1 MLSPDGACKSFDA
14 SGNGYARAE
23 GVASVILRRSD
34 VFDTPTIIPREPYA
48 RVLGIGTNNDGHTEQ
63 GITFPSGPA
72 QQELGTAVSF
82 FTYFYTILDQCS
94 LCLNLLCGMQGQ
106 LLATDLTPKIASQAV
121 SRDQL
126 PVDLLVDNL
135 ECNCLG
141 CVNISLPTK
150 VSLSL
155 HRQRSEEG
163 STRQLLPIRQKVPIE
178 YRWLLRG

>member
-1 MLSPDGACKSFDA
+1 MLSPEGACKSFDA

-82 FTYFYTILDQCS
+82 FTRLYTSVNYRS
-94 LCLNLLCGMQGQ
+94 LCFAPSC
-106 LLATDLTPKIASQAV
+106 D
-121 SRDQL
+121 
-126 PVDLLVDNL
+126 
-135 ECNCLG
+135 
-141 CVNISLPTK
+141 
-150 VSLSL
+150 
-155 HRQRSEEG
+155 
-163 STRQLLPIRQKVPIE
+163 IE
-178 YRWLLRG
+178 S